1 MPATRS
7 TTLLPGLLDRLADY
21 RRLRQAVT
29 QGKSPL
35 ALSGLAAVH
44 RTHFAAALRQ
54 DTKRPL
60 VLVCPDDAEARRAAG
75 DLSGRRGPRPHG
87 AGLSLPPR
95 CRQPPV
101 GAAAPGHPDPADPR
115 DLSPAGGHGRGPA
128 PAHPAPG
135 DPDPG
140 LPPAPSG
147 PGLPVGRPDRLP
159 GPGRLHPL

>member
-60 VLVCPDDAEARRAAG
+60 VLACTPTTPRPVGPPGTWVPFWAKR
-75 DLSGRRGPRPHG
+75 SPSSRRGTF
-87 AGLSLPPR
+87 S
-95 CRQPPV
+95 
-101 GAAAPGHPDPADPR
+101 
-115 DLSPAGGHGRGPA
+115 STPA
-128 PAHPAPG
+128 PPAASG
-135 DPDPG
+135 SSS
-140 LPPAPSG
+140 AWPS
-147 PGLPVGRPDRLP
+147 
-159 GPGRLHPL
+159 

>member
-44 RTHFAAALRQ
+44 RTHFTAALRQ

-60 VLVCPDDAEARRAAG
+60 VLVCPDDAEARQAARERKKLRDAAKKEAAPAAG
-75 DLSGRRGPRPHG
+75 AKPSR
-87 AGLSLPPR
+87 
-95 CRQPPV
+95 
-101 GAAAPGHPDPADPR
+101 APAEKPADEE
-115 DLSPAGGHGRGPA
+115 
-128 PAHPAPG
+128 
-135 DPDPG
+135 
-140 LPPAPSG
+140 
-147 PGLPVGRPDRLP
+147 
-159 GPGRLHPL
+159 

>member
-44 RTHFAAALRQ
+44 RAHFAAALRQ

-60 VLVCPDDAEARRAAG
+60 VLVCPDDAEARRLLAWFFSQAH
-75 DLSGRRGPRPHG
+75 LR
-87 AGLSLPPR
+87 PPR
-95 CRQPPV
+95 YRFTPTLVEGKDYEVV
-101 GAAAPGHPDPADPR
+101 GGE
-115 DLSPAGGHGRGPA
+115 
-128 PAHPAPG
+128 
-135 DPDPG
+135 
-140 LPPAPSG
+140 
-147 PGLPVGRPDRLP
+147 
-159 GPGRLHPL
+159 

>member
-60 VLVCPDDAEARRAAG
+60 VLVWVPFWAKR
-75 DLSGRRGPRPHG
+75 SPSSRRGTF
-87 AGLSLPPR
+87 S
-95 CRQPPV
+95 
-101 GAAAPGHPDPADPR
+101 
-115 DLSPAGGHGRGPA
+115 STPA
-128 PAHPAPG
+128 PPAASG
-135 DPDPG
+135 SSS
-140 LPPAPSG
+140 AWPS
-147 PGLPVGRPDRLP
+147 
-159 GPGRLHPL
+159 

>member
-60 VLVCPDDAEARRAAG
+60 VLVCPDDAEARRATWAPFWVKR
-75 DLSGRRGPRPHG
+75 SPSSRRGTF
-87 AGLSLPPR
+87 SST
-95 CRQPPV
+95 PV
-101 GAAAPGHPDPADPR
+101 
-115 DLSPAGGHGRGPA
+115 
-128 PAHPAPG
+128 
-135 DPDPG
+135 
-140 LPPAPSG
+140 PPAASGSSSAWPS
-147 PGLPVGRPDRLP
+147 
-159 GPGRLHPL
+159 

>member
-75 DLSGRRGPRPHG
+75 DLGAFLGEEVLVVLIAVNPSNRRAVGEHGQRSGGE
-87 AGLSLPPR
+87 
-95 CRQPPV
+95 
-101 GAAAPGHPDPADPR
+101 
-115 DLSPAGGHGRGPA
+115 
-128 PAHPAPG
+128 
-135 DPDPG
+135 
-140 LPPAPSG
+140 
-147 PGLPVGRPDRLP
+147 
-159 GPGRLHPL
+159 